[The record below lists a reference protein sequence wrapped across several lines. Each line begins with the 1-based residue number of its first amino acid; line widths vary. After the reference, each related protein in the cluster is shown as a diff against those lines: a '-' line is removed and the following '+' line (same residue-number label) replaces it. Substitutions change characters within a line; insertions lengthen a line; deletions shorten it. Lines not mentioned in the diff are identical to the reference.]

1 LTQIQRYDNFI
12 VPIVDSLKFMTPL
25 SYDILSYCIIMQ
37 ISDPDKEKMK
47 HDSTN
52 ISSWLQSVA
61 SFCALV
67 FKKYQIELTAIIQYV
82 INQLKNRKR

>member
-1 LTQIQRYDNFI
+1 
-12 VPIVDSLKFMTPL
+12 MTPL
-25 SYDILSYCIIMQ
+25 SYDLLSYCIIMQ

-82 INQLKNRKR
+82 INQLKNRKRCVLISLYSILSKLIFLNN

>member
-1 LTQIQRYDNFI
+1 
-12 VPIVDSLKFMTPL
+12 
-25 SYDILSYCIIMQ
+25 MQ
-37 ISDPDKEKMK
+37 ISDPDKDKMK

-52 ISSWLQSVA
+52 ISTWLQSVA
-61 SFCALV
+61 NFCALV